1 MCWFFGLIS
10 QEHHGGA
17 EGIAHKVEG
26 LSLGGESHGESHG
39 AGMKHGDD
47 HEVCPEGENT
57 EKKKSK
63 KKFG

>member
-1 MCWFFGLIS
+1 MCWFFCLIS

-39 AGMKHGDD
+39 EGKKHGDD